1 MGLTLPATEMV
12 TVEFVVISP
21 ICTEVSALLD
31 VAMGMFDESCTLELP
46 LATCENS
53 VVPYEDFAALLG
65 IAGSAGELRLNC
77 IP

>member
-1 MGLTLPATEMV
+1 M

-21 ICTEVSALLD
+21 ISTEVSALLD
-31 VAMGMFDESCTLELP
+31 VAMGMLCDSCTLELP
-46 LATCENS
+46 FATCEYS
-53 VVPYEDFAALLG
+53 VVPYEDFAALVG

>member
-31 VAMGMFDESCTLELP
+31 VAMGMFEDSCTLELP
-46 LATCENS
+46 FATCENS
-53 VVPYEDFAALLG
+53 VVPYEDFAALAG